1 MAVLVITLLLALA
14 VTAKGLHLRFTE
26 RRLAA
31 RQVPVAARVTNQG
44 TTYEV
49 RALASSDSSGGDV
62 TGRAGAGE
70 AGTLHG
76 PRYENV
82 YTGTWEYTLAGRTHQ
97 GLHESNGPVFRAED
111 MPPATVT
118 VYYDRDNP
126 GQSRLYP
133 GADGSMARAWFIFA
147 GVILAVGGT
156 IVAIGGL

>member
-1 MAVLVITLLLALA
+1 MVALVITLVLALA
-14 VTAKGLHLRFTE
+14 VIGKGVQLRVSE
-26 RRLAA
+26 HRLAA
-31 RQVPVAARVTNQG
+31 RQVPVQARVTNPG
-44 TTYEV
+44 TTFQV

-76 PRYENV
+76 PRYETV
-82 YTGTWEYTLAGRTHQ
+82 YTGTWEYAVAGRTYQ
-97 GLHESNGPVFRAED
+97 GLHEANGPVFRAED

-126 GQSRLYP
+126 GQSRLFP

-147 GVILAVGGT
+147 GVILAVGGM
-156 IVAIGGL
+156 IVAVGGL